1 MGLFGPKL
9 PPEEKEYVK
18 ALKKASSLS
27 VKSNDA
33 MLAAVEKYPTGWQG
47 YWYIALFYDFAP
59 QKGGVMNSQKAQEYF
74 MKAEAAAKGT
84 NGEEWLQNFLLWYNR
99 PAGNVCRDI
108 SERYNKVRRLAV
120 ALLYNY
126 THGQS
131 IVAAPYNGDDH
142 SEFSSLLSNCHGYD
156 ELVSN
161 YENDAFQDYFR
172 AYNDIDW
179 KVSHED
185 RVKSYNKMDRATTE
199 AIDCYKKCVEREEKG
214 KEARWD
220 KFKDTYIL
228 VWGYCFLHNSPFI
241 TEEARLDCSEA
252 AFGIKLLY
260 SAAKRGN
267 QTAIHELVRIANTS
281 EENHQLME
289 RTLRMDNETLVVTL
303 IRMLQVCIEK
313 RSDDEAI
320 RLTQLY
326 YLNEQE

>member
-9 PPEEKEYVK
+9 PPAEKEYVN

-59 QKGGVMNSQKAQEYF
+59 QKGGVMDTKKAQEYF
-74 MKAEAAAKGT
+74 MKAIAAAKGT
-84 NGEEWLQNFLLWYNR
+84 NGEGWLHNFLLWYNR
-99 PAGNVCRDI
+99 PAGNVYRDI

-120 ALLYNY
+120 ALMYNY

-131 IVAAPYNGDDH
+131 IVAAPYKGDDH
-142 SEFSSLLSNCHGYD
+142 SEFSSLLTNCHGYD

-161 YENDAFQDYFR
+161 YEYDAFADYFR

-185 RVKSYNKMDRATTE
+185 RIKTYNKMDRAVAE
-199 AIDCYKKCVEREEKG
+199 AMNYYKKCVDREEKG
-214 KEARWD
+214 KEVRWD

-228 VWGYCFLHNSPFI
+228 VWGYCFLHDSPFI
-241 TEEARLDCSEA
+241 TEEAHLDCSQP
-252 AFGIKLLY
+252 AFGIKILHY
-260 SAAKRGN
+260 VAKRGN
-267 QTAIHELVRIANTS
+267 QTAIHELVRLANTS

-289 RTLRMDNETLVVTL
+289 RTLRMDSEYLDAAL
-303 IRMLQVCIEK
+303 IELLKISIEE
-313 RSDDEAI
+313 RGDDEAI
-320 RLTQLY
+320 RLAELY
-326 YLNEQE
+326 YLNEQA